1 MFHIYYTEFVAYK
14 SWNNILIVFYV
25 IPPWLSGK
33 ALDKKFSL
41 FLLYG
46 RPLVRILAETN
57 IFGHFLAKN

>member
-1 MFHIYYTEFVAYK
+1 M
-14 SWNNILIVFYV
+14 
-25 IPPWLSGK
+25 PPWLSGK

-41 FLLYG
+41 FLLSG